1 MHIPSFTAIPAA
13 CLMLLAAVPPAAAE
27 DGVSADKI
35 VFGQA
40 AALGGPAGALGQG
53 MKIGI
58 EAAFAEVNKAGG
70 VKGRK
75 LELKSVDDGYEPTK
89 SIEVVKKL
97 LADDKVF
104 ADRGPGRHADR
115 DGDAADRER
124 GRRALHRCVH
134 RQRGAARP
142 VQAVGR

>member
-1 MHIPSFTAIPAA
+1 MHIQSFKAIPASW
-13 CLMLLAAVPPAAAE
+13 LVLLAAVPPAAAE
-27 DGVSADKI
+27 DGVSVDKI

-75 LELKSVDDGYEPTK
+75 LELR
-89 SIEVVKKL
+89 
-97 LADDKVF
+97 AD
-104 ADRGPGRHADR
+104 
-115 DGDAADRER
+115 
-124 GRRALHRCVH
+124 
-134 RQRGAARP
+134 
-142 VQAVGR
+142 